1 VAPAEAPRVALITGA
16 SSGVGSAIAVALTR
30 RGVHVVAVAR
40 RADRLEA
47 VAAQCAA
54 FSGEFASFTGDVARA
69 DDLRAAAA
77 LAVERFGR
85 LDFLVANAGVG
96 HRGALV
102 DADAADL
109 ETLMR
114 TNMDGVL
121 HAVRAA
127 VPVMTAGGRVLI
139 VSSIVAG
146 MITPYAALYAA
157 SKAFVSSLAAALDY
171 ELAPRGIRVTDLR
184 LGRVQTEFNEK
195 RLGEGSRRASRVPEM
210 TPEFVGERCADLLL
224 GRFRQRAALRW
235 FDRLVMLGGLLIPH
249 VIARLATRQYR

>member
-210 TPEFVGERCADLLL
+210 TPQFVGERCADLLL
-224 GRFRQRAALRW
+224 GRFQRRAALRW
-235 FDRLVMLGGLLIPH
+235 FDRLTMLGGLLIPH

>member
-1 VAPAEAPRVALITGA
+1 MTARVALITGA
-16 SSGVGSAIAVALTR
+16 SSGIGSALAVALAQ
-30 RGVHVVAVAR
+30 RGVHVIGVAR
-40 RADRLEA
+40 RPERLEA
-47 VAAQCAA
+47 VATACDALPGV
-54 FSGEFASFTGDVARA
+54 FVPFTGDVTRA

-85 LDFLVANAGVG
+85 LDFLVANAGIG

-102 DADAADL
+102 DADGGDL
-109 ETLMR
+109 EALMR

-127 VPVMTAGGRVLI
+127 APLMTEGGRILI
-139 VSSIVAG
+139 VSSVVAR

-224 GRFRQRAALRW
+224 GRFQQRAALRW